1 MQENGGV
8 AADAV
13 TKEMQD
19 KINEYRSAP
28 EEKLNEEFV
37 KLTIRKQRQQINTLT
52 DANRALQAHS
62 IENKEMGE
70 LLRLEARTKLAKL
83 LEKFAI
89 IEKLAP
95 QIPKLK

>member
-37 KLTIRKQRQQINTLT
+37 KLTIHK
-52 DANRALQAHS
+52 
-62 IENKEMGE
+62 
-70 LLRLEARTKLAKL
+70 
-83 LEKFAI
+83 
-89 IEKLAP
+89 
-95 QIPKLK
+95 